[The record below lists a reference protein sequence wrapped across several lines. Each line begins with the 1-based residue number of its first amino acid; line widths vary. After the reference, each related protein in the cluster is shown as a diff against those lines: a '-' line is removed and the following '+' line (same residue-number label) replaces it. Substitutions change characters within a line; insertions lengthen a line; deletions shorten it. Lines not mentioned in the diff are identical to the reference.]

1 MHFANDD
8 DDNDDILNPLYCP
21 PSKILS
27 FLRKQQQHR
36 LFVSLFEVLYI
47 HASSPGRPASIPH
60 TFIHVQESSSQPSPS
75 RFRLFS
81 LTWEAQAEAEGGAKV
96 EEAVK
101 EVEEAVVGE
110 EEMEEEEEEEEGGKE
125 EAGVEEEVGEM
136 EEAKGE
142 EEEGKEEVEVA
153 EKEEEGAEVEEMAE
167 EKAED

>member
-1 MHFANDD
+1 MATMSSSDTGGGLVQKTKQTRQTNRGKARYACRTNSADGIVDRMHFANDD

-101 EVEEAVVGE
+101 E
-110 EEMEEEEEEEEGGKE
+110 
-125 EAGVEEEVGEM
+125 
-136 EEAKGE
+136 
-142 EEEGKEEVEVA
+142 
-153 EKEEEGAEVEEMAE
+153 AE
-167 EKAED
+167 ESWAVLVSF